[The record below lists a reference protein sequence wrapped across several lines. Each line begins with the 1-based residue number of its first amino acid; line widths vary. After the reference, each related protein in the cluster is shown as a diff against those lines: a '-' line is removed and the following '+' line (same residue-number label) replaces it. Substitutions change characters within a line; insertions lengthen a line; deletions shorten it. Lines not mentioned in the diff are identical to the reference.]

1 MSKLSETYKNYL
13 APEALIWID
22 EKKLSAEGIYFSNLE
37 VVKQIDGADSFSF
50 SISDAISFEFEPKY
64 EKLFDLGKKVEIHIG
79 YADSQKERSELSM
92 LFVGLITAV
101 NWNFGEENF
110 LDISVEGEDYS
121 FLLMKKKYEAPMQEE
136 SISNAVQKILDEVYQ
151 NVFDKVKI
159 EPTSLIYPQ
168 IVNQKESDYLFMD
181 DWAKRIGY
189 QFYIENKNFYFIP
202 MPTEEQSVLTLHY
215 GQEILSFTPELSIEK
230 EIEQVRVVGLEFSSE
245 NEPIVGEANLER
257 EADDLSSD
265 AGIRALLRRLN
276 SVKYEVHEAVKSEEE
291 ATQRA
296 ESLLAQFSQN
306 FFRAELK
313 SVGIPELK
321 AGVTI
326 TLLGLGKR
334 FSRDYY
340 VEKAQH
346 SFSEQGYETSLTLRG
361 SSSSFSQS

>member
-13 APEALIWID
+13 APEAVIWID

-37 VVKQIDGADSFSF
+37 IEKAIDGADSFSF
-50 SISDAISFEFEPKY
+50 SISDAIDFEFEPKH
-64 EKLFDLGKKVEIHIG
+64 ETLFELGKKVEIHIG

-121 FLLMKKKYEAPMQEE
+121 FLLMKSKYESPIQEE
-136 SISNAVQKILDEVYQ
+136 TVSNVVQKIIDEVYQ
-151 NVFDKVKI
+151 NVFETIDI
-159 EPTSLIYPQ
+159 EATTQTYPQ
-168 IVNQKESDYLFMD
+168 TVNQEENDYLFMD
-181 DWAKRIGY
+181 ALAKRIGY
-189 QFYIENKNFYFIP
+189 QFYIENRNFHFIP
-202 MPTEEQSVLTLHY
+202 FPTEQKTMLTLHY
-215 GQEILSFTPELSIEK
+215 GQEILSFKPELNIKK

-257 EADDLSSD
+257 GDDDLSSD
-265 AGIRALLRRLN
+265 AGIKALLRRLN
-276 SVKYEVHEAVKSEEE
+276 SVKYEVREAVRSNEE
-291 ATQRA
+291 AMQRA
-296 ESLLAQFSQN
+296 ESLLEQFSQN

-313 SVGIPELK
+313 SIGIPELK
-321 AGVTI
+321 AGVSI
-326 TLLGLGKR
+326 TLVGLGER

-346 SFSEQGYETSLTLRG
+346 SFSEQGYETTLTLRG
-361 SSSSFSQS
+361 SSSSFSLS